1 VRGAV
6 LAIGLLAIGGVA
18 GAAVAFDLDEP
29 PERPPASASSAP
41 LPDPVEPAFTP
52 GRPRPLANRKFL
64 SHWAS
69 VRHGVLARTL
79 PAEDAP
85 GVGYVE
91 TMTPEG
97 TTNVVSV
104 LERAEGSDGDLW
116 VKVGLAA
123 LPNGTTGWVPRDAL
137 GGYGTVPTHLIV
149 DLEEMTATLMR
160 NGRSIF
166 QARVGVGTTAYPT
179 PTGTFYIRNK
189 LSRYS
194 SPFYGPLAF
203 GTSAR
208 SEVLTDWPAGGFVG
222 IHGTNQPEL
231 IPGRISHGC
240 IRLSNDDIL
249 ELGRLMPVGTPLT
262 IS

>member
-1 VRGAV
+1 MRGAV

-29 PERPPASASSAP
+29 PGRPAASAPRAP

-52 GRPRPLANRKFL
+52 GLPRPLANRKFL

-69 VRHGVLARTL
+69 VRRVVLARTL

-85 GVGYVE
+85 AVGYVE

-104 LERAEGSDGDLW
+104 LKRTEGSDGDLW
-116 VKVGLAA
+116 AKVGLAA

-137 GGYGTVPTHLIV
+137 GGYGAVRTHLIV
-149 DLEEMTATLMR
+149 DLDEMTATLMR

-166 QARVGVGTTAYPT
+166 RAQVGVGTPAYPT
-179 PTGTFYIRNK
+179 PTGKFYIRNR

-249 ELGRLMPVGTPLT
+249 QLGRLMPIGTPVT
-262 IS
+262 IK